1 MVMTTTKSLLTVTV
15 AATAMAAVNAHGV
28 MSLPKAQFGGGD
40 PTSFVTTI
48 SSSKLQAPSGM
59 SFTTSPE
66 ENTKAFTA
74 AIKASSFKTLK
85 DFIEKNSQPGECG
98 KSVVGAP
105 QPLPDMVEWS
115 HGSNE
120 GFTPSHEGPCE
131 VWCDENRVFNDD
143 NCARNYPQAPARL
156 PYEKAKCAGASKL
169 TIYWLALHS
178 SEWQVYKN
186 CAAIQGGSG
195 PAPGPAPGP
204 TPGPAPGPAPSSG
217 PRPSSA
223 PRPTR
228 KPSPGGKDEDCE
240 DDLPIAGDDDCD
252 DLPEPDCDDDLP
264 VKGDDEYGG
273 ESNSDKIKQG
283 INFRSFEDGEGE
295 DAPGQVVP
303 EDY

>member
-1 MVMTTTKSLLTVTV
+1 MVMTTTKSLLTVAV
-15 AATAMAAVNAHGV
+15 AATVMTTVNAHGQ
-28 MSLPKAQFGGGD
+28 MTMPKAQFGGGD

-66 ENTKAFTA
+66 ANTKAFTA
-74 AIKASSFKTLK
+74 AIKASSFKTLR
-85 DFIEKNSQPGECG
+85 DFIEQNSQPGECG

-115 HGSNE
+115 HGSGE

-131 VWCDENRVFNDD
+131 VWCDDKQVFHDD

-186 CAAIQGGSG
+186 CAALQGGSG
-195 PAPGPAPGP
+195 PAPGPAPSSA
-204 TPGPAPGPAPSSG
+204 PAPGPAPSSA
-217 PRPSSA
+217 PRPSTSPSPSRA
-223 PRPTR
+223 
-228 KPSPGGKDEDCE
+228 PSPGGDDEDCD

-264 VKGDDEYGG
+264 VKGDDIGG
-273 ESNSDKIKQG
+273 ESNYDKFKQG
-283 INFRSFEDGEGE
+283 INFRSIEDGEGE